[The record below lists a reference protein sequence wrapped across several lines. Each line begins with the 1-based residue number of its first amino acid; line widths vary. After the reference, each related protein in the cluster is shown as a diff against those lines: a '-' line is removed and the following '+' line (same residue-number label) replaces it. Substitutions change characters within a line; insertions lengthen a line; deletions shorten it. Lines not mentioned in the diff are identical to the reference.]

1 MYKRLNTLIMKD
13 KVGAKLL
20 EIRMRK
26 GIKQAEMADLMG
38 IPESTYQRYETNQS
52 NIDYPK
58 LAEFAKKLKVPIYEF
73 FPESSSTTN
82 NNSNSGQGGGVNFGT
97 QNFYL
102 GNEVVNSALTKENED
117 LRGKL
122 NDLESKLQ
130 ELMERFPKS
139 E

>member
-1 MYKRLNTLIMKD
+1 MKD
-13 KVGAKLL
+13 KVGSKLL
-20 EIRMRK
+20 EIRLER
-26 GIKQAEMADLMG
+26 GLIQAEMADLLG
-38 IPESTYQRYETNQS
+38 IPESTYQNYELNKS
-52 NIDYPK
+52 KVDYQK
-58 LAEFAKKLKVPIYEF
+58 LTEFAKKLKVGVHEF

-102 GNEVVNSALTKENED
+102 GNEVVNSALTKENEE

-122 NDLESKLQ
+122 NDLESKLH
-130 ELMERFPKS
+130 EFMERFPKS